1 MNVKQKEDFLVLLDG
16 TAYLYR
22 AYHAL
27 PPLKNEKGEN
37 TGAIHGFLKAFN
49 KILED
54 YNPKYVGLVFD
65 ARGKNFRHEIYKDYK
80 ANRSPM
86 PAELSEQIPVLYEI
100 LKLLGYPPIIIKD
113 VEADDVI
120 GTLSRKFNKINNI
133 KIFSGDKDF
142 AQLVNKKVML
152 VNPISLDEMNP
163 IDVKKKYD
171 INPSQIIDYLALM
184 GDKSDNI
191 PGVSGV
197 GGKTASRL
205 INKYGNVEDIIKNK
219 EIIPGK
225 VGESI
230 KENIE
235 QLKVSKTLATIK
247 TDLDIKLDLED
258 LIKASVNKEELI
270 KIYKR
275 LELNS
280 FLKNEFPENYEYI
293 QSKKDSPKIIKNN
306 FNILTER
313 KNFLKILG
321 EIQKKKLF
329 AIDLETTSLNYIDA
343 EIVGISIA
351 LTKKESFYIP
361 VAHENNQS
369 YKQLPLNFI
378 LKNFK
383 DILESNEIKK
393 LGHNLKYDRNVL
405 QNYEITLNGISYDS
419 MILSYVYDSTAIRH
433 GLDNAAEKYLSYKT
447 IHYEDIAGKGAKQIP
462 FSKVDIE
469 TAAEYACE
477 DALISLELH
486 EFLWKKLSQDKKAIE
501 IYRHIEIPLVP
512 ILSNIER
519 RGVLIDSKK
528 LNNLSKQ
535 LDKDLKKI
543 QKKCFKITSK
553 EFNLNSPKQLQEVLY
568 VDLKIP
574 TSDVKKTPSGK
585 PSTDE
590 DTLQYLSQMHELP
603 QLILDY
609 RSLNKL
615 KTGYTDKL
623 PTQISKK
630 TGRVHT
636 SYQQAITATGR
647 LSSTEPNL
655 QNIPIKSP
663 QGRKIREAFITDPK
677 KRILAADYSQIELRV
692 MAHLCKDENLLKAF
706 KDKIDIHSFTAAEIF
721 NINIE
726 EITEDDRRSAKAINF
741 GLIYGMSS
749 FGLAKQLK
757 IPIHDAKNYMNIYFE
772 RYPKIKS
779 YMSEIKNSARKNGYV
794 ETLYGRKL
802 YLPEI
807 NSKQPQRRKYAERT
821 AINAPVQGTAADI
834 IKIAMIDI
842 NNWLKKNN
850 SKTKMIMQV
859 HDELVFEIHE
869 KDIKSEVENIV
880 SIMKGCV
887 DLDLPL
893 EVNYGIDSNWG
904 DAH

>member
-859 HDELVFEIHE
+859 HDELVFEMYE

-887 DLDLPL
+887 ELDLPL